1 MTAAQGTIQ
10 VQVSLDADLVPLN
23 HGEEGGLRH
32 LHQHVLSPLLAH
44 PTTSWQ
50 QPPTQPSPWR
60 GQGARL
66 TT

>member
-32 LHQHVLSPLLAH
+32 LHQHVLSTLLAH

-50 QPPTQPSPWR
+50 QPPLSLLP
-60 GQGARL
+60 GEVKMHV
-66 TT
+66 